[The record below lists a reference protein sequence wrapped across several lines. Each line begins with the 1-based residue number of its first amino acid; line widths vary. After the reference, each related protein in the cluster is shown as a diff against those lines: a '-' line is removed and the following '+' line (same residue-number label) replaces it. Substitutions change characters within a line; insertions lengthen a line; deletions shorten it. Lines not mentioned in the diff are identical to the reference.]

1 LKQFGDKLNALGAAL
16 SDANVLET
24 SNEIKSTLEEL
35 ATFLKSQAHSDSSR
49 SRVSMIQ
56 KPLSEE
62 IERLNNLNQE
72 RVA

>member
-1 LKQFGDKLNALGAAL
+1 MKQFGDKLNALGAAL
-16 SDANVLET
+16 SDAKVLET